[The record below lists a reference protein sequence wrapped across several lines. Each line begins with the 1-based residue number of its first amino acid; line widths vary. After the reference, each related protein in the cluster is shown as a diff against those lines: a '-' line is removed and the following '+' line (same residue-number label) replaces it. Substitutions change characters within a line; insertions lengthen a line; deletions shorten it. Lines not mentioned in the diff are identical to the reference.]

1 MDLPNRFKDKLK
13 DFSGSEEVE
22 QAFKLVFEDSNYG
35 DEELYELQLVNN
47 RESGEGCASCR
58 KPHKG
63 NCKLDFTQKTYK
75 SFLNQGQSDPEICIL
90 WKINTKVDLSPFD
103 KPEKVILGEAE
114 KSKKIKKIDLEM

>member
-1 MDLPNRFKDKLK
+1 M
-13 DFSGSEEVE
+13 
-22 QAFKLVFEDSNYG
+22 VFEDSNYG

-47 RESGEGCASCR
+47 RENGEGCASCR

-63 NCKLDFTQKTYK
+63 NCKLDFSQKTYK

-114 KSKKIKKIDLEM
+114 KSKKVKKIDLEM